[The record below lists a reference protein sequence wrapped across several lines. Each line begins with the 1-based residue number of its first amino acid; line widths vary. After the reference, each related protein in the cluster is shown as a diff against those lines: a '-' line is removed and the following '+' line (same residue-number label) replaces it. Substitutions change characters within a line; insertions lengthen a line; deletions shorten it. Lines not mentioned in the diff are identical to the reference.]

1 MVSSGIRIGAWDF
14 LRWKDVKPIEEE
26 KGQVVA
32 AKLTIYATL
41 NPEDVD
47 GFLKAWT
54 DDATIMKQQPGFIST
69 QLHRGIAGSTTFIN
83 HAVWESVAAYRSA
96 VNQVGIRS
104 RLSNCPDST
113 IVSPHLFK
121 KIAVPGISEA

>member
-1 MVSSGIRIGAWDF
+1 V
-14 LRWKDVKPIEEE
+14 
-26 KGQVVA
+26 
-32 AKLTIYATL
+32 AKLVEADEHVTL
-41 NPEDVD
+41 ARQMEEVDINGPVILFNRFTVNPEDVD

-83 HAVWESVAAYRSA
+83 HAVWESVAAYRNA
-96 VNQVGIRS
+96 VNKVGVRS
-104 RLSNCPDST
+104 RLSNYPDST

-121 KIAVPGISEA
+121 KVAVPGISEG

>member
-1 MVSSGIRIGAWDF
+1 M
-14 LRWKDVKPIEEE
+14 
-26 KGQVVA
+26 
-32 AKLTIYATL
+32 AKLVEADEHVTL
-41 NPEDVD
+41 AREMEEVDINGPVILFNRFTVNPEDVD

-83 HAVWESVAAYRSA
+83 HAVWESVAAYRNA
-96 VNQVGIRS
+96 VSTVGVRS
-104 RLSNCPDST
+104 RLSNYPDST

-121 KIAVPGISEA
+121 KVAVPGISEG